1 MNPNSKRN
9 KILDKFKEIETLKSK
24 GPSVTSILQ
33 DKLLDKSILTLI
45 SSLTKTA
52 ESVREQKVNK
62 KTCTKGTK

>member
-9 KILDKFKEIETLKSK
+9 KILDKLKEIETLKSK

-33 DKLLDKSILTLI
+33 EKLLDKSILTLI

-52 ESVREQKVNK
+52 KSVRQQNINK